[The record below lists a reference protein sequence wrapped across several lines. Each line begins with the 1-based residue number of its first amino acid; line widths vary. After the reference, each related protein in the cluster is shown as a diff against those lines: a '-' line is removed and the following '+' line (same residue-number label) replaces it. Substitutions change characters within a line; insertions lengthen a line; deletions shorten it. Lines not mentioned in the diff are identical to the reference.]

1 MAGHRECHPNGTFT
15 EEGIPAWAGFDR
27 SWEITQW
34 AFLCRTGAGAL
45 AKANIMKR
53 PSENREREDRFT
65 DEVVVDAYGEEER
78 AMGWYYYAAD
88 NIAFPFKARCALKRS
103 TSPLKAGDVVEVTG
117 MAAEDD
123 CMQELMV
130 LIKWDDEDLAVPL
143 IQLESPGST
152 GLTRQVLADWKYWVD
167 RGYSF

>member
-1 MAGHRECHPNGTFT
+1 
-15 EEGIPAWAGFDR
+15 
-27 SWEITQW
+27 
-34 AFLCRTGAGAL
+34 
-45 AKANIMKR
+45 MKR

-65 DEVVVDAYGEEER
+65 DEVVVDAYGEKER

-88 NIAFPFKARCALKRS
+88 NIAFPFKARCALKRA
-103 TSPLKAGDVVEVTG
+103 TSPVKAGDVVEVTG

-152 GLTRQVLADWKYWVD
+152 GLTRQVLADWKYWVN
-167 RGYSF
+167 RGYMF

>member
-1 MAGHRECHPNGTFT
+1 
-15 EEGIPAWAGFDR
+15 
-27 SWEITQW
+27 
-34 AFLCRTGAGAL
+34 
-45 AKANIMKR
+45 MKR

-103 TSPLKAGDVVEVTG
+103 TSPLKAGVVVEVTG

>member
-1 MAGHRECHPNGTFT
+1 
-15 EEGIPAWAGFDR
+15 
-27 SWEITQW
+27 
-34 AFLCRTGAGAL
+34 
-45 AKANIMKR
+45 MKR

-65 DEVVVDAYGEEER
+65 DEVVVDAYGKEER

-103 TSPLKAGDVVEVTG
+103 TSPLKVGAVVEVTG
-117 MAAEDD
+117 MAPTDD
-123 CMQELMV
+123 CMQELTV

-152 GLTRQVLADWKYWVD
+152 GSTRQVLADWKYWVD
-167 RGYSF
+167 KGYSF

>member
-1 MAGHRECHPNGTFT
+1 
-15 EEGIPAWAGFDR
+15 
-27 SWEITQW
+27 
-34 AFLCRTGAGAL
+34 
-45 AKANIMKR
+45 MKR

-65 DEVVVDAYGEEER
+65 DEVIVDAYGEEER

-88 NIAFPFKARCALKRS
+88 NIAFPFKARCALKRA

>member
-1 MAGHRECHPNGTFT
+1 
-15 EEGIPAWAGFDR
+15 
-27 SWEITQW
+27 
-34 AFLCRTGAGAL
+34 
-45 AKANIMKR
+45 MKR
-53 PSENREREDRFT
+53 PNENREREDRFT
-65 DEVVVDAYGEEER
+65 DEVVVDAYNEEER

-103 TSPLKAGDVVEVTG
+103 TSPLKVGAVVEVTG
-117 MAAEDD
+117 MAPEDD

-167 RGYSF
+167 RGYTF

>member
-1 MAGHRECHPNGTFT
+1 
-15 EEGIPAWAGFDR
+15 
-27 SWEITQW
+27 
-34 AFLCRTGAGAL
+34 
-45 AKANIMKR
+45 
-53 PSENREREDRFT
+53 
-65 DEVVVDAYGEEER
+65 
-78 AMGWYYYAAD
+78 MGWYYYAAD
-88 NIAFPFKARCALKRS
+88 NIAFPFKARYALKRA

-152 GLTRQVLADWKYWVD
+152 GLTRQVLADWKYWMD
-167 RGYSF
+167 RGYTF

>member
-1 MAGHRECHPNGTFT
+1 MLTVRRNGRW
-15 EEGIPAWAGFDR
+15 GR
-27 SWEITQW
+27 
-34 AFLCRTGAGAL
+34 
-45 AKANIMKR
+45 
-53 PSENREREDRFT
+53 
-65 DEVVVDAYGEEER
+65 
-78 AMGWYYYAAD
+78 YYYAAD
-88 NIAFPFKARCALKRS
+88 NIAFPFKARCVLKRS

-152 GLTRQVLADWKYWVD
+152 GLTRQVLADWKYLGGQRLHVLSEE
-167 RGYSF
+167 RRLIL

>member
-1 MAGHRECHPNGTFT
+1 
-15 EEGIPAWAGFDR
+15 
-27 SWEITQW
+27 
-34 AFLCRTGAGAL
+34 
-45 AKANIMKR
+45 MKR

-88 NIAFPFKARCALKRS
+88 NIAFPFKARCALKRA

-152 GLTRQVLADWKYWVD
+152 GLTRQVLADWKYWMD

>member
-1 MAGHRECHPNGTFT
+1 
-15 EEGIPAWAGFDR
+15 
-27 SWEITQW
+27 
-34 AFLCRTGAGAL
+34 
-45 AKANIMKR
+45 MKR

-88 NIAFPFKARCALKRS
+88 NIAFPFKARCALKRA

-117 MAAEDD
+117 MAAEND
-123 CMQELMV
+123 CMRELMV

-152 GLTRQVLADWKYWVD
+152 GLTRQVLADWKYWVN
-167 RGYSF
+167 RGYTF

>member
-1 MAGHRECHPNGTFT
+1 
-15 EEGIPAWAGFDR
+15 
-27 SWEITQW
+27 
-34 AFLCRTGAGAL
+34 
-45 AKANIMKR
+45 MKR
-53 PSENREREDRFT
+53 PSENREREDRFA

-117 MAAEDD
+117 MAVEDD

-152 GLTRQVLADWKYWVD
+152 GLARQVLADWKYWVD
-167 RGYSF
+167 RGYTF

>member
-1 MAGHRECHPNGTFT
+1 
-15 EEGIPAWAGFDR
+15 
-27 SWEITQW
+27 
-34 AFLCRTGAGAL
+34 
-45 AKANIMKR
+45 MKR
-53 PSENREREDRFT
+53 QSENREREDRFT

-88 NIAFPFKARCALKRS
+88 NIAFPFKARCALKRA

-143 IQLESPGST
+143 IQLESPSST
-152 GLTRQVLADWKYWVD
+152 GLTKQVLADWKYWVN
-167 RGYSF
+167 RGYTF

>member
-1 MAGHRECHPNGTFT
+1 
-15 EEGIPAWAGFDR
+15 
-27 SWEITQW
+27 
-34 AFLCRTGAGAL
+34 
-45 AKANIMKR
+45 MKR

-88 NIAFPFKARCALKRS
+88 NIAFPFKARCALKRA

-123 CMQELMV
+123 CTQELMV

-167 RGYSF
+167 RGYTF

>member
-1 MAGHRECHPNGTFT
+1 
-15 EEGIPAWAGFDR
+15 
-27 SWEITQW
+27 
-34 AFLCRTGAGAL
+34 
-45 AKANIMKR
+45 MKR

-88 NIAFPFKARCALKRS
+88 NIAFPFKARCVLKRS

-152 GLTRQVLADWKYWVD
+152 GLTRQVLADWKYWMD
-167 RGYSF
+167 RGYTF

>member
-1 MAGHRECHPNGTFT
+1 
-15 EEGIPAWAGFDR
+15 
-27 SWEITQW
+27 
-34 AFLCRTGAGAL
+34 
-45 AKANIMKR
+45 MKR

-130 LIKWDDEDLAVPL
+130 LIKWDDENLAVPL

>member
-1 MAGHRECHPNGTFT
+1 
-15 EEGIPAWAGFDR
+15 
-27 SWEITQW
+27 
-34 AFLCRTGAGAL
+34 
-45 AKANIMKR
+45 MKR

-152 GLTRQVLADWKYWVD
+152 GLTRQVLADWKYWMD

>member
-1 MAGHRECHPNGTFT
+1 
-15 EEGIPAWAGFDR
+15 
-27 SWEITQW
+27 
-34 AFLCRTGAGAL
+34 
-45 AKANIMKR
+45 MKR

-78 AMGWYYYAAD
+78 SMGWYYYAAD
-88 NIAFPFKARCALKRS
+88 NIAFPFQARCALKRA
-103 TSPLKAGDVVEVTG
+103 TSPLKVGAVVEVTG
-117 MAAEDD
+117 MAPEDD

>member
-1 MAGHRECHPNGTFT
+1 
-15 EEGIPAWAGFDR
+15 
-27 SWEITQW
+27 
-34 AFLCRTGAGAL
+34 
-45 AKANIMKR
+45 MKR

-65 DEVVVDAYGEEER
+65 DEVIVDAYGEEER

-152 GLTRQVLADWKYWVD
+152 GLTRQVLADWKYWVNI
-167 RGYSF
+167 GYTF

>member
-1 MAGHRECHPNGTFT
+1 
-15 EEGIPAWAGFDR
+15 
-27 SWEITQW
+27 
-34 AFLCRTGAGAL
+34 
-45 AKANIMKR
+45 MKR

-88 NIAFPFKARCALKRS
+88 NIAFPFKARCALKRA
-103 TSPLKAGDVVEVTG
+103 TSPLKVGAVVEVTG

-143 IQLESPGST
+143 IQLESPSST

-167 RGYSF
+167 RGYTF

>member
-1 MAGHRECHPNGTFT
+1 
-15 EEGIPAWAGFDR
+15 
-27 SWEITQW
+27 
-34 AFLCRTGAGAL
+34 
-45 AKANIMKR
+45 MKR

-65 DEVVVDAYGEEER
+65 DEVVVDAYNEEER

-103 TSPLKAGDVVEVTG
+103 FSPLKVGDRVEVIG
-117 MAAEDD
+117 MAPTDD

-143 IQLESPGST
+143 IRLESPGST

-167 RGYSF
+167 RGYTF

>member
-1 MAGHRECHPNGTFT
+1 
-15 EEGIPAWAGFDR
+15 
-27 SWEITQW
+27 
-34 AFLCRTGAGAL
+34 
-45 AKANIMKR
+45 MKR

-65 DEVVVDAYGEEER
+65 DEVVVDAYGEKER

-88 NIAFPFKARCALKRS
+88 NIAFPFKARCALKRA

>member
-1 MAGHRECHPNGTFT
+1 
-15 EEGIPAWAGFDR
+15 
-27 SWEITQW
+27 
-34 AFLCRTGAGAL
+34 
-45 AKANIMKR
+45 MKR

-152 GLTRQVLADWKYWVD
+152 GLTKQVLADWKYWVN
-167 RGYSF
+167 RGYAF

>member
-1 MAGHRECHPNGTFT
+1 
-15 EEGIPAWAGFDR
+15 
-27 SWEITQW
+27 
-34 AFLCRTGAGAL
+34 
-45 AKANIMKR
+45 MKR

-152 GLTRQVLADWKYWVD
+152 GLTRQVLADWKYWVN
-167 RGYSF
+167 RGYTF

>member
-1 MAGHRECHPNGTFT
+1 
-15 EEGIPAWAGFDR
+15 
-27 SWEITQW
+27 
-34 AFLCRTGAGAL
+34 
-45 AKANIMKR
+45 MKR

-88 NIAFPFKARCALKRS
+88 NIAFPFKARCALKRA

-152 GLTRQVLADWKYWVD
+152 GLTRQVLADWKYWVN
-167 RGYSF
+167 RGSTF

>member
-1 MAGHRECHPNGTFT
+1 
-15 EEGIPAWAGFDR
+15 
-27 SWEITQW
+27 
-34 AFLCRTGAGAL
+34 
-45 AKANIMKR
+45 MKR

-88 NIAFPFKARCALKRS
+88 NIAPPFKARCALKRA

>member
-1 MAGHRECHPNGTFT
+1 
-15 EEGIPAWAGFDR
+15 
-27 SWEITQW
+27 
-34 AFLCRTGAGAL
+34 
-45 AKANIMKR
+45 MKR

-103 TSPLKAGDVVEVTG
+103 TSPLKAGVVVEVTG

-152 GLTRQVLADWKYWVD
+152 GLTRQVLADWKYWMD

>member
-1 MAGHRECHPNGTFT
+1 
-15 EEGIPAWAGFDR
+15 
-27 SWEITQW
+27 
-34 AFLCRTGAGAL
+34 
-45 AKANIMKR
+45 MKP

-88 NIAFPFKARCALKRS
+88 NIAFPFKARCVLKRA

>member
-1 MAGHRECHPNGTFT
+1 M
-15 EEGIPAWAGFDR
+15 
-27 SWEITQW
+27 S
-34 AFLCRTGAGAL
+34 
-45 AKANIMKR
+45 R

-88 NIAFPFKARCALKRS
+88 NIAFPFKARCALKRA

-167 RGYSF
+167 RGYTF

>member
-1 MAGHRECHPNGTFT
+1 
-15 EEGIPAWAGFDR
+15 
-27 SWEITQW
+27 
-34 AFLCRTGAGAL
+34 
-45 AKANIMKR
+45 MKR

-88 NIAFPFKARCALKRS
+88 NIAFPFKARCVLKRA

-143 IQLESPGST
+143 IQLESSGST
-152 GLTRQVLADWKYWVD
+152 GLTRQVLADWKYWMD
-167 RGYSF
+167 RGYTF

>member
-1 MAGHRECHPNGTFT
+1 
-15 EEGIPAWAGFDR
+15 
-27 SWEITQW
+27 
-34 AFLCRTGAGAL
+34 
-45 AKANIMKR
+45 MKR

-88 NIAFPFKARCALKRS
+88 NIAFPFKARCALKRA

-143 IQLESPGST
+143 IQLESSVST

-167 RGYSF
+167 RGYTF

>member
-1 MAGHRECHPNGTFT
+1 
-15 EEGIPAWAGFDR
+15 
-27 SWEITQW
+27 
-34 AFLCRTGAGAL
+34 L
-45 AKANIMKR
+45 AKTNLMKR
-53 PSENREREDRFT
+53 SSENREREDRFT

-88 NIAFPFKARCALKRS
+88 NIAFPFKARCALKRA

-167 RGYSF
+167 RGYTF